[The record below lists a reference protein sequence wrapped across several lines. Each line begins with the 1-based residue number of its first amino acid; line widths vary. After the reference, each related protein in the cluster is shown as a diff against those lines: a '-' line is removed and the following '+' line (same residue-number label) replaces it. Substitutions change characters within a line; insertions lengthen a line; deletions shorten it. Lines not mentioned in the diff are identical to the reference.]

1 MGYVMKQLFKL
12 FFVLVFAGIFSIT
25 SAENNISAK
34 PITTDPS
41 ICTHPTLNI
50 EDLGEF
56 KEYTHNAAQY
66 CYYMYHRFHAHCSEC
81 GYDSVYADASYQSV
95 GHTWATILVEEGS
108 DYLITRTYCTTCRCN
123 TGNNITVKKIPD
135 NLEVQ

>member
-1 MGYVMKQLFKL
+1 MKQLFKL

-66 CYYMYHRFHAHCSEC
+66 
-81 GYDSVYADASYQSV
+81 ADASYQSV